1 MSQWL
6 GVFALTGFGAVCIV
20 IGAAKKSTTKWR

>member
-6 GVFALTGFGAVCIV
+6 GVFTMTAFGAVCIT
-20 IGAAKKSTTKWR
+20 IGAAKKSRTKWR